1 MAFSTQKEFFDVPFM
16 NKSDDFTCQE
26 VCVKL
31 KSYPST
37 IDDRSWAADIDK
49 KSRFVADLV
58 ACNIPIADRRGLSPG
73 NESETFGVGVEKIS
87 NQGKGTVG
95 QKGIHLNSRK
105 DVAGTGGYSSY
116 SGIGSEAA
124 DPGVYYTSNL
134 IVNDSLINA
143 ADGTITRMNELLVKN
158 NLLQKRLADS
168 DDLLRTASEEIFEIK
183 RIMAQRYDSKNS
195 KVLKKKINE
204 LADAKKIT
212 ATDEKDLYDLLRS
225 VDDMNKAFYVLEAEN
240 ANLKRLIEKL
250 SKRCMMESLMLEPEK
265 SNDVSYLKNK
275 IDNFA
280 KELAVLRKA
289 EDVQL
294 KTTQFD
300 GGKNGIFDGHVS
312 GNNNIE
318 GGRQADK
325 YTFSPDK
332 DMNNIKKILQ
342 ERNALRKKTEVLSD
356 LENKISQLQKKA
368 DQADRI
374 SENFVF
380 NLSEQDQY
388 IDEMEKE
395 MQEMQNYY
403 ETEVDRSKCNE
414 AMLKCRCDEMKQQLI
429 SANCAIQRVKYQ
441 QMEIDTLHKEL
452 QKRDKALNAYDCQY
466 QQLMLKARN
475 FKDAGYRFL
484 DQLPLLSATSSS
496 DCEEDGELSTAYQT
510 E

>member
-16 NKSDDFTCQE
+16 NKSYDFTCQE

-37 IDDRSWAADIDK
+37 IDDRSWAADNDK

-58 ACNIPIADRRGLSPG
+58 ACNTASDSRRGLISG
-73 NESETFGVGVEKIS
+73 VGSETFGVGV
-87 NQGKGTVG
+87 
-95 QKGIHLNSRK
+95 
-105 DVAGTGGYSSY
+105 
-116 SGIGSEAA
+116 
-124 DPGVYYTSNL
+124 YYGSNL

-143 ADGTITRMNELLVKN
+143 ADGTITRMKELLVKN
-158 NLLQKRLADS
+158 NVLQKRLADS
-168 DDLLRTASEEIFEIK
+168 EDLLRTASDEIYEIK
-183 RIMAQRYDSKNS
+183 RIMAQRYDSENS
-195 KVLKKKINE
+195 KVLKKKIKE

-212 ATDEKDLYDLLRS
+212 AIDEKELYDLLKS
-225 VDDMNKAFYVLEAEN
+225 VDDMNKAFDILEAEN
-240 ANLKRLIEKL
+240 ANLKRLIEKQ
-250 SKRCMMESLMLEPEK
+250 SKRCVMESLMLNPEK

-280 KELAVLRKA
+280 KELAILREA

-294 KTTQFD
+294 KAP
-300 GGKNGIFDGHVS
+300 KLNGEKGADNIKS
-312 GNNNIE
+312 G
-318 GGRQADK
+318 RPTDK
-325 YTFSPDK
+325 YSFSPDK
-332 DMNNIKKILQ
+332 DVDNINKILQ

-356 LENKISQLQKKA
+356 LENKIDQLQQKA
-368 DQADRI
+368 EQADRI
-374 SENFVF
+374 SEDFVF

-429 SANCAIQRVKYQ
+429 AANCAIQRVKYQ
-441 QMEIDTLHKEL
+441 QMEIDVLHKEL
-452 QKRDKALNAYDCQY
+452 QERDKALNAYDCQY

-475 FKDAGYRFL
+475 FKDAGYRLL
-484 DQLPLLSATSSS
+484 DQLPLFSATTSS
-496 DCEEDGELSTAYQT
+496 DCEEDGELAC
-510 E
+510 